1 MKKILSVILCGM
13 SIMLMCVVGTNH
25 VNASTPATMA
35 IAAGDDDD
43 DRGNEIKKTDAEK
56 HAEKM
61 PEKRSSGKGVAPKES
76 MARQLA
82 RLDARANFAE
92 AISVAVISA
101 SKETDYDLS
110 QYAGDDEEGMNV
122 EDAISRSK
130 TWKRSISDVIINN
143 TIEVMKNVFYNKKT
157 RKYTVYV
164 CLEYNG
170 KISEMVDQITN
181 NVRQKVSDKDRQKIE
196 ANLDAFEQEIEAKL
210 KSRVSN
216 DENNG
221 NNE

>member
-1 MKKILSVILCGM
+1 MKKILFVIMCGM
-13 SIMLMCVVGTNH
+13 VVMLMSVVGTIQ
-25 VNASTPATMA
+25 VKASSPAMMANASV
-35 IAAGDDDD
+35 DDDE
-43 DRGNEIKKTDAEK
+43 RGDKVKKTDAEE

-61 PEKRSSGKGVAPKES
+61 PEKRSAGKGVAPKES

-92 AISVAVISA
+92 AISAAVISA
-101 SKETDYDLS
+101 AKETDNDLS

-122 EDAISRSK
+122 EDAGTRAK
-130 TWKRSISDVIINN
+130 AWKQSITQEVVNN
-143 TIEVMKNVFYNKKT
+143 TVEVMKDVYYNKRT

-170 KISEMVDQITN
+170 KVAEMVDKVVK
-181 NVRQKVSDKDRQKIE
+181 NVRTKISDKDRKRIE

-216 DENNG
+216 DENNS

>member
-1 MKKILSVILCGM
+1 MKRIISVILCSMVVVLM
-13 SIMLMCVVGTNH
+13 SVVGSSQAKAL
-25 VNASTPATMA
+25 VLATVA
-35 IAAGDDDD
+35 IATDDD
-43 DRGNEIKKTDAEK
+43 DRGDEVKLTEAEK
-56 HAEKM
+56 YAEKM
-61 PEKRSSGKGVAPKES
+61 PEKRSAGKGVAPKES

-92 AISVAVISA
+92 AISAAVTSA
-101 SKETDYDLS
+101 AKDTGGDLS

-122 EDAISRSK
+122 EDAASRAK
-130 TWKRSISDVIINN
+130 TWKESISREIINN
-143 TIEVMKNVFYNKKT
+143 TIEVKKNVFYNKRT

-170 KISEMVDQITN
+170 EVSNMVNQVVK
-181 NVRQKVSDKDRQKIE
+181 NVRQKVSDKDRKRIE

-210 KSRVSN
+210 KTRISN
-216 DENNG
+216 DK